1 MAFQAL
7 FANLTQ
13 DEENQEGVDNVE
25 KEECLEERSLL
36 PKVKPLPFYQSTCPI
51 NPVAVALADNLADQ
65 LSLGSFKDG
74 ENALREAE
82 HTSYKIDMN

>member
-1 MAFQAL
+1 M
-7 FANLTQ
+7 
-13 DEENQEGVDNVE
+13 DNVE
-25 KEECLEERSLL
+25 KEDCLEERSLL
-36 PKVKPLPFYQSTCPI
+36 PKLNPLPYYQSTCPI

-74 ENALREAE
+74 ENAPLEAE